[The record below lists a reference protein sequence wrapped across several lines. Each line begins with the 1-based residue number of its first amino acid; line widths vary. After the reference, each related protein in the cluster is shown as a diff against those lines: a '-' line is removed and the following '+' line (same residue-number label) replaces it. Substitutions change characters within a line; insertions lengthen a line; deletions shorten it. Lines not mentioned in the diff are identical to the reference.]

1 DQLVC
6 VLSDGRTLAVPISIS
21 PILRDAPIEA
31 RYNWRL
37 AGGGEAVVW
46 RSGKLE
52 EKLTLSG
59 MLGYPESTI
68 TSE

>member
-1 DQLVC
+1 MKPKTVPDSNTLRITRVEVREDQLVC

-37 AGGGEAVVW
+37 AGGGEA
-46 RSGKLE
+46 
-52 EKLTLSG
+52 
-59 MLGYPESTI
+59 
-68 TSE
+68 